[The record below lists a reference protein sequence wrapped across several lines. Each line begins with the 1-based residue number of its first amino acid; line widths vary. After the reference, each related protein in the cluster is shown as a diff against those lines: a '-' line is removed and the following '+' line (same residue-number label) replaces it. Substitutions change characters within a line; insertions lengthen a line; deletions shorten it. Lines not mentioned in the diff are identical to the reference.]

1 MHIEIGDK
9 YVITADKYQ
18 FIVNQKMQFGNDS
31 KHAGQSYLKQI
42 AFCPTIG
49 QVATVLTM
57 NEVRSSEAKTL
68 QEMQAQIDNFE
79 SLITASLS
87 GTSKAQERAEEENH
101 G

>member
-9 YVITADKYQ
+9 YVITSDKYQ
-18 FIVNQKMQFGNDS
+18 FIVNQKMQFGNES

-42 AFCPTIG
+42 AFCPNLG

-57 NEVRSSEAKTL
+57 NEVRTSDAKTL
-68 QEMQAQIDNFE
+68 HEIQKQIDAFE
-79 SLITASLS
+79 
-87 GTSKAQERAEEENH
+87 AQFAKSFAGKSEANEEIEEENH

>member
-18 FIVNQKMQFGNDS
+18 FIVNQKMQFGNES
-31 KHAGQSYLKQI
+31 KHSGQTYLKQI
-42 AFCPTIG
+42 AFCPTLG

-57 NEVRSSEAKTL
+57 HEVRTSDVKSLMDL
-68 QEMQAQIDNFE
+68 QKQIDGFE
-79 SLITASLS
+79 RQVNDSIARNAKEPIS
-87 GTSKAQERAEEENH
+87 EEVDN